1 MGAFDEFIGRDTV
14 ESLRSEL
21 RTADP
26 GNDWAAL
33 GAVHSRLPG
42 NALKARSDLVADALV
57 ADLAGDPDRAAEVY
71 RSALRSAGFSG
82 WTIWPVTESVV
93 TIALA
98 DGSPESFDEALAL
111 LAELTPR
118 LTSEFA
124 VRRLLVADT
133 DRSLAAAARWAESD
147 DEHVRRLASEGTRP
161 YLPWAIRV
169 PALLSRSRDVLP
181 VLERLR
187 DDQADYVRRSVANH
201 LNDIAR
207 HDPALVVEV
216 AERWSTG
223 DDVPDDRRW
232 IVRHALR
239 TLVKKGD
246 RGALELLGFG
256 SEHVTVSAPELT
268 ADRVEVP
275 GELGFSVVVAN
286 EGGTSARIVV
296 DYVVHYRKANGRT
309 SPKVF
314 KLATA
319 TLAPGE
325 SRRFERTHAFRPL
338 TTRVHHAGPHSVQA
352 QVNGRRSAEA
362 PFEVGLG

>member
-1 MGAFDEFIGRDTV
+1 MGAFDEFIGRDSV
-14 ESLRSEL
+14 ASLRATL
-21 RTADP
+21 RFADP
-26 GNDWAAL
+26 QNDWAAL
-33 GAVHSRLPG
+33 GAVHDRLPG

-57 ADLAGDPDRAAEVY
+57 ADLDGDPDRAAEVY
-71 RSALRSAGFSG
+71 RSALRSSDFSG

-98 DGSPESFDEALAL
+98 DGSSEAVDQALAL

-118 LTSEFA
+118 LSSEFA

-133 DRSLAAAARWAESD
+133 DRSLDAAARWAEHE

-181 VLERLR
+181 ILERLK
-187 DDQADYVRRSVANH
+187 DDPAEYVRRSVANH

-216 AERWSTG
+216 AERWSAG
-223 DDVPDDRRW
+223 ADVPAGRRW

-256 SEHVTVSAPELT
+256 SEHVTVSTPEL
-268 ADRVEVP
+268 
-275 GELGFSVVVAN
+275 SVVVGN
-286 EGGTSARIVV
+286 EGEVSARVAV
-296 DYVVHYRKANGRT
+296 DYVVHYRKANGGT

-314 KLATA
+314 KLATV

-325 SRRFERTHAFRPL
+325 SRRIERRHAFRPL
-338 TTRVHHAGPHSVQA
+338 TTRVHHAGSHSLQV

-362 PFEVGLG
+362 PFEVGIG